1 VAGLYA
7 TASELGAYW
16 RPLSDLESAR
26 ATVLLQAAGDLID
39 EQEGSDSF
47 VLTACKW
54 VSLDMVKRAMIS
66 MDGITSQSQG
76 MGDMNVSQTF
86 ANPMGRLQLQP
97 RELRRLKGLGVESRL
112 FSLAGTNN
120 VRVPYT
126 VWGYQYASQT
136 DGAITPAPPG

>member
-1 VAGLYA
+1 MSYA
-7 TASELGAYW
+7 TAADLAGYW
-16 RPLSDLESAR
+16 RPLSDLEAAR
-26 ATVLLQAAGDLID
+26 ATVLLQAAADLMD
-39 EQEGSDSF
+39 EHEGSDGF
-47 VLTACKW
+47 VYTARKW
-54 VSLDMVKRAMIS
+54 VSLDMVKRAMIG

-86 ANPMGRLQLQP
+86 ANPMGRLRLEP
-97 RELRRLKGLGVESRL
+97 RELRRLKGLGAESRL
-112 FSLAGTNN
+112 FSLTGTNH